1 MTTTKTSVAT
11 APRDLEALKKQGR
24 FNLRCLAEELG
35 VFSNEQSKS
44 SFMSMANDAQ
54 AENIFK
60 LLKDVD
66 KRNGGGGGDAGG
78 AEEQPVRQPST
89 KTTSKKNTTPAATS
103 TGASPASDA
112 KIGDG
117 AAKILS
123 AIQEQTAAIQEV
135 GALLKELT
143 QAVQVID
150 AGTERNIRFTTMAVG
165 LSLKLAEESLN
176 AGADAIIPAVID
188 DLPIVE
194 KHLAAVAGIAEE
206 DDGEEEEEEDPNA

>member
-1 MTTTKTSVAT
+1 MTTTKTSIAT

-35 VFSNEQSKS
+35 VFSHEQSKS